1 MEKLV
6 IAEFEYNVKSFAVV
20 NENVNEN
27 SIIETANELSENNE
41 IYYESY
47 EELLEIILEK
57 LGCNSE
63 IIEKHEI
70 EYYNFDKVVEVDLQ
84 YMF

>member
-1 MEKLV
+1 MKKLV
-6 IAEFEYNVKSFAVV
+6 IAEFEYNVKVFAVFDG
-20 NENVNEN
+20 NVNEIN
-27 SIIETANELSENNE
+27 IFESADELTNDNDL
-41 IYYESY
+41 YYESY
-47 EELLEIILEK
+47 EELLEIILDK

-70 EYYNFDKVVEVDLQ
+70 EDYEFDEVIESNLQ

>member
-6 IAEFEYNVKSFAVV
+6 VAEFEYNVKSFAVV
-20 NENVNEN
+20 KENVNED

-41 IYYESY
+41 LYYESY